1 MSVTAR
7 LLAAVAAGV
16 IMAGTAVGPAVTA
29 EASAQITA
37 RSSEDVVEAGEAVIL
52 RGRFTIAG
60 DPAAA
65 HVVKV
70 QTGYVGN
77 WQTLKG
83 ARVRTGSDGRY
94 RVRVV
99 LCARGVR
106 DLRVV
111 GVVPGP
117 RDEAFDRV
125 TLMVKPS
132 GDAQPASSS

>member
-7 LLAAVAAGV
+7 LLAATAGLV
-16 IMAGTAVGPAVTA
+16 LAGTAAGSAATA
-29 EASAQITA
+29 EGSARITA
-37 RSSEDVVEAGEAVIL
+37 RASQDVVEPGETVVI
-52 RGRFTIAG
+52 RGLFTIAG

-65 HVVKV
+65 HAVKV

-77 WQTLKG
+77 WQTLQG
-83 ARVRTGSDGRY
+83 ARVRTGADGRY
-94 RVRVV
+94 RVRIV
-99 LCARGVR
+99 LYAKGVR

-125 TLMVKPS
+125 TLLVKPDR
-132 GDAQPASSS
+132 DAQPASSS